1 MKLMQGLKKFWLELS
16 AAFKQELYPKKHF
29 NKTALLLLLLMPLVY
44 TILFGYTYSAN
55 VLNDIPMVVCDLQ
68 QSKISRTV
76 IYNYDTSDRFTVVKH
91 VASLDELQDCLKS
104 GQAKVGLYI
113 EPDLDKRIKTA
124 LPAEISLIIDGTNV
138 VYGSASL
145 VAAGEIN
152 LNLLAGGEQ
161 KIVERLGYYPDK
173 ALKVVYPAAISTRIL
188 NNPTNSYTNF
198 MLLGLVCN
206 GIQISLYLYTAD
218 TFIKNRSRRWSFPT
232 ALLLGKGLAIGI
244 TSLTS
249 FIFCLWLAHTIFA
262 VPLRAAWSEFF
273 SLMAAFEL
281 LFIALGIFFAL
292 AFGKAVNAI
301 QETLLFIMPGLLY
314 SGLSWPNEWVG
325 SLPTYIRALF
335 PITYLAIP
343 LRDLSLQGFSN
354 IISSD
359 IKTLLLGTVI
369 LALLDYAF
377 LRYRL
382 SKEIAK

>member
-1 MKLMQGLKKFWLELS
+1 MQTIKQFLTELQI
-16 AAFKQELYPKKHF
+16 AFKQELYSTGRL

-44 TILFGYTYSAN
+44 TIIFGYTYANN
-55 VLNDIPMVVCDLQ
+55 VLNDIPMAVCDLQ

-76 IYNYDTSDRFTVVKH
+76 ISNYDTSDRFTIVKH
-91 VASLDELQDCLKS
+91 VNSLEELQDCIKS
-104 GQAKVGLYI
+104 GQAKAGLYI

-124 LPAEISLIIDGTNV
+124 LPAEINILVDATNV

-145 VAAGEIN
+145 VAAEEIN
-152 LNLLAGGEQ
+152 LNLLASGGQ

-173 ALKVVYPAAISTRIL
+173 ALKVVYPAAISMRIL

-244 TSLTS
+244 ASLTS
-249 FIFCLWLAHTIFA
+249 FNFCLWLAHTIFA
-262 VPLRAAWSEFF
+262 VPLRAAWYDFF
-273 SLMAAFEL
+273 SLMAAFEV

-343 LRDLSLQGFSN
+343 LRDLSLQGHSPILSSN
-354 IISSD
+354 IF
-359 IKTLLLGTVI
+359 TLLLGAAI
-369 LALLDYAF
+369 FFLIDYVL
-377 LRYRL
+377 LRYRINR
-382 SKEIAK
+382 EAVI

>member
-1 MKLMQGLKKFWLELS
+1 MNAIRQFLAELRL
-16 AAFKQELYPKKHF
+16 AFRQELFHAGRL
-29 NKTALLLLLLMPLVY
+29 NKAALLLLVLMPIVY
-44 TILFGYTYSAN
+44 TIIFGYTYAAN
-55 VLNDIPMVVCDLQ
+55 VLNDIPLAVCDLQ

-76 IYNYDTSDRFTVVKH
+76 IYNYDTSDRFTIVKH
-91 VASLDELQDCLKS
+91 VGSLEELQECIKN
-104 GQAKVGLYI
+104 GQARAGLYI

-124 LPAEISLIIDGTNV
+124 LPAEVNIIIDATNV

-145 VAAGEIN
+145 VAAEEIN

-161 KIVERLGYYPDK
+161 KIFERLSYYPDK
-173 ALKVVYPAAISTRIL
+173 AMNVAYPAAIGMRIL

-232 ALLLGKGLAIGI
+232 ALLLGKGLAIGF

-249 FIFCLWLAHTIFA
+249 FIFCLWLAHSIFA
-262 VPLRAAWSEFF
+262 VPLRAAWYEFF
-273 SLMAAFEL
+273 SLLAAFEM

-292 AFGKAVNAI
+292 VFGRAVNAI

-314 SGLSWPNEWVG
+314 SGLSWPNEWVS
-325 SLPTYIRALF
+325 SLPAYIRALF

-343 LRDLSLQGFSN
+343 LRDLSLQGYSYILSSN
-354 IISSD
+354 IV
-359 IKTLLLGTVI
+359 KLLAGAVV
-369 LALLDYAF
+369 LALLDYAL

-382 SKEIAK
+382 SREAAI

>member
-1 MKLMQGLKKFWLELS
+1 MKSIKEFLAELQTAFTQELS
-16 AAFKQELYPKKHF
+16 GTGRF
-29 NKTALLLLLLMPLVY
+29 NKTALMLLVLMPLVY
-44 TILFGYTYSAN
+44 TIIFGYTYAAN

-76 IYNYDTSDRFTVVKH
+76 ITNYDTSDRFTIVKH
-91 VASLDELQDCLKS
+91 VNSLEELQECIKS
-104 GQAKVGLYI
+104 GQAKAGLYI

-124 LPAEISLIIDGTNV
+124 LPAEVNIIIDATNV

-145 VAAGEIN
+145 VAAEEIN
-152 LNLLAGGEQ
+152 LNLLAAGEQ
-161 KIVERLGYYPDK
+161 KIFERLSYYPDK
-173 ALKVVYPAAISTRIL
+173 ALKTAYPAAISTRIL

-244 TSLTS
+244 TSVTS

-262 VPLRAAWSEFF
+262 VPLRAAWYEFL
-273 SLMAAFEL
+273 SLLVAFEL

-292 AFGKAVNAI
+292 AFGRAVNAI

-343 LRDLSLQGFSN
+343 LRDLSLQGYSYILKDN
-354 IISSD
+354 IC
-359 IKTLLLGTVI
+359 TLLAGALV
-369 LALLDYAF
+369 LALIDYAL

-382 SKEIAK
+382 RREAAI